1 MARFSE
7 FLHQR
12 FPSVFEH
19 LLRLSWW
26 YPGGARVG
34 GYGGTTPA
42 GAIGPSLDAKESP
55 GRTLGKY
62 DPALWCVVEVWVASA
77 FSLGQEGPTPIL
89 ILVSTGRCSTI
100 CARCA
105 RSTPQAV
112 PPVAERKRRSKRT
125 TTFGF

>member
-1 MARFSE
+1 MARFSD
-7 FLHQR
+7 FLHQL

-19 LLRLSWW
+19 LLRLSLAV
-26 YPGGARVG
+26 ARWNHSGWVW
-34 GYGGTTPA
+34 GYDIG
-42 GAIGPSLDAKESP
+42 GAIGSLLDAKESP

-77 FSLGQEGPTPIL
+77 FSFGQQGPTPIL
-89 ILVSTGRCSTI
+89 TLVSAGRCSTI
-100 CARCA
+100 RARCA
-105 RSTPQAV
+105 RSTPPAV